1 MDIFDLA
8 LNLDVDYLPAY
19 PLQRHSA
26 PRSGFLLHSVPVF
39 SACSS
44 PAWFLLLAEDLLD
57 IRLRRTHTHTHTQ
70 TNAPSGRTLL
80 GCDHP
85 CCLLC
90 RLPGLPACFFSCYSG
105 HNDPWTTG
113 SILRTIRTLR
123 LWLVCTYRLVPLSP
137 CDGHTNSRVE
147 SKLMMPCLLFLA
159 SVSSL
164 FFKWANERL
173 N

>member
-57 IRLRRTHTHTHTQ
+57 IRLRRIHTHTHTHTH
-70 TNAPSGRTLL
+70 TDKRPVWSDSPRLRSPLL
-80 GCDHP
+80 SS
-85 CCLLC
+85 
-90 RLPGLPACFFSCYSG
+90 LPPAWPACMFFQLL
-105 HNDPWTTG
+105 
-113 SILRTIRTLR
+113 LRTQRPMDYWINFAHYSDFTSLA
-123 LWLVCTYRLVPLSP
+123 
-137 CDGHTNSRVE
+137 E